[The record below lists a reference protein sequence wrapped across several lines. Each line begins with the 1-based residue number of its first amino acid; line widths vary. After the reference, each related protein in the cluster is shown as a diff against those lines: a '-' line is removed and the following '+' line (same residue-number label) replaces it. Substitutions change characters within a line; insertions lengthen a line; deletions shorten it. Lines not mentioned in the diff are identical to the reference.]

1 MCCQEM
7 ASAYNLDPQTQVQVA
22 EMQRETPW
30 MFPGYTYSSDSDA
43 EDNGQDRVQPEIA
56 AILANIQPRC
66 ARYFNSS
73 CKDYLI
79 AGCSNFRLRYMWAVW
94 NDHCQEAYAER
105 CFARSAERSW
115 VREAREIAEAAA
127 RDEIAAAPA
136 ANSQASTPVAS

>member
-1 MCCQEM
+1 M
-7 ASAYNLDPQTQVQVA
+7 AEAYNLDSLKQVQVA

-30 MFPGYTYSSDSDA
+30 MFPGYTCTSDSDA

-66 ARYFNSS
+66 PRYFTSS
-73 CKDYLI
+73 CRDILFDMLP
-79 AGCSNFRLRYMWAVW
+79 NFKLRYMVATWA
-94 NDHCQEAYAER
+94 DHCQEAYAER

-127 RDEIAAAPA
+127 RDEIAAARA
-136 ANSQASTPVAS
+136 FHSQAATLAAT